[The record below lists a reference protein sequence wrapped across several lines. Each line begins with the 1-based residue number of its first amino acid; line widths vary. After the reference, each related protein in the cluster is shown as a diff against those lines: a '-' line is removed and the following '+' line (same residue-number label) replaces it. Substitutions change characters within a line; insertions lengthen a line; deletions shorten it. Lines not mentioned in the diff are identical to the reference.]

1 MTSIIKAPMQ
11 TTVLYNGNKVTS
23 GHITLSEA
31 PSNFDAL
38 VIYTRTNVD
47 YFYDILPI
55 GNDFSVGQNLTIDHC
70 AYTGALFG
78 NVVLSTTP
86 TGINVNSSSNNANW
100 LLGVIKVVGIKFA

>member
-23 GHITLSEA
+23 GNITLSEA

-38 VIYTRTNVD
+38 VIYTKTNVE
-47 YFYDILPI
+47 YFYDIFLI
-55 GNDFSVGQNLTIDHC
+55 GNDFTVGQNLTIDHC
-70 AYTGALFG
+70 AYTGTLFG
-78 NVVLSTTP
+78 NVAMTATP
-86 TGINVNSSSNNANW
+86 TGLYVNSSSNNANW